1 MSNIQ
6 EKIEKYIEQNLV
18 NWIVTQHGTAGWEQ
32 KLLNF
37 ILNTDQQAIIEERM
51 RILEDM
57 KLKMEN
63 WHGTGLAMIEDYKSL
78 IQKDK

>member
-6 EKIEKYIEQNLV
+6 EKIYFYSKQLLKDYAHRGINTENAIQFIQNLV
-18 NWIVTQHGTAGWEQ
+18 
-32 KLLNF
+32 
-37 ILNTDQQAIIEERM
+37 QQAVEEERM